1 MDVDFFYLLDS
12 GGQPPFREMLPHF
25 VQKADAIVLMVKLN
39 ETLDFK
45 PTIRYREKKDKEKEN
60 EKEKE
65 DIGYESEL
73 TNEEILHQYV
83 QGVQSH
89 NSRVFFV
96 GTHMDE
102 EKKSEDK
109 GETTKRKN
117 IKLDT
122 AFSKVLQGK
131 MELYGNQ
138 LIFPVDCTKHEWW

>member
-83 QGVQSH
+83 QGVQSE
-89 NSRVFFV
+89 SFLWVLIWMKRRRVRIRARQQ
-96 GTHMDE
+96 
-102 EKKSEDK
+102 K
-109 GETTKRKN
+109 GR
-117 IKLDT
+117 IL
-122 AFSKVLQGK
+122 S
-131 MELYGNQ
+131 
-138 LIFPVDCTKHEWW
+138 